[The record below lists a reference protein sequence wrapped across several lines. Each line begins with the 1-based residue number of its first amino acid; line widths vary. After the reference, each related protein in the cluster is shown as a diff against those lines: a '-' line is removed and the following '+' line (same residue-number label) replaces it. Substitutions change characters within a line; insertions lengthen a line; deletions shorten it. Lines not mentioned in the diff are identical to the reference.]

1 MGSAQVRRKQD
12 NVAALLAE
20 RRHPSR
26 PSNAKKERN
35 VIEYRLNEPLETGDV
50 IRVFESSG
58 IVRPTA
64 NRDRIARMFA
74 GANCV
79 ISAWSDQQLVGICR
93 ALSDHAYCCYLSDLA
108 VCKSH
113 QRQGIGSGLLAEL
126 KKSQG
131 DEVSIILLS
140 APAAMA
146 YYPTQGFSA
155 IDNGF
160 ILRRLR

>member
-12 NVAALLAE
+12 NVAPSLAV
-20 RRHPSR
+20 RRHQSDQT
-26 PSNAKKERN
+26 KEHK
-35 VIEYRLNEPLETGDV
+35 VIEYRLNEPLDTGDV

-58 IVRPTA
+58 IVRPTVD
-64 NRDRIARMFA
+64 RDRIARMFA
-74 GANCV
+74 AANCV
-79 ISAWSDQQLVGICR
+79 ISAWSGQQLVGICR
-93 ALSDHAYCCYLSDLA
+93 ALSDQAYCCYLSDLA
-108 VCKSH
+108 VSKSH

-146 YYPTQGFSA
+146 YYPTQGFAA

-160 ILRRLR
+160 ILRRVR